1 MERLSKWTLGVFV
14 ALLAGLIAPAAI
26 GATVDINTADAR
38 ALDRVLVGVG
48 PAKAEAI
55 VEYRRKNGPFRS
67 AEELVKVRG
76 IGPKTVEKNRAR
88 IRVDASGADPARAYR
103 GEPGGE
109 SRPQARD
116 EYRPLIYRVAPT
128 PRP

>member
-1 MERLSKWTLGVFV
+1 MERVGKWMLGVWF
-14 ALLAGLIAPAAI
+14 ALIAGSIAPVAI

-55 VEYRRKNGPFRS
+55 VEFRRKNGPFRS

-88 IRVDASGADPARAYR
+88 IRVDASSA
-103 GEPGGE
+103 EPGGE
-109 SRPQARD
+109 FGAEPRGAP
-116 EYRPLIYRVAPT
+116 RPLIYRVAPA
-128 PRP
+128 PGR

>member
-1 MERLSKWTLGVFV
+1 MERVGKWMLGMCFGVI
-14 ALLAGLIAPAAI
+14 AGLIAPAAI

-38 ALDRVLVGVG
+38 ALDRVLIGVG

-55 VEYRRKNGPFRS
+55 VEFRRKNGPFRS

-88 IRVDASGADPARAYR
+88 IRVDASPA
-103 GEPGGE
+103 EPDGE
-109 SRPQARD
+109 SRAEPRGGP
-116 EYRPLIYRVAPT
+116 RPLIYRVAPA
-128 PRP
+128 PGR